1 MRDSPAARMK
11 SKAPNEMPFSACRN
25 ASSGLIGPW
34 RLFPWILHAGD
45 LVADHVD
52 RLPAYDLHLTEVH
65 VLDRLRLELRDERQ
79 EVVVAERRLQ
89 GAGHFA
95 AALREAGGEV
105 GLRLRP
111 EPVVRDEGEGLLHA
125 LLRRHVLADRVADL
139 P

>member
-45 LVADHVD
+45 LVADHAD
-52 RLPAYDLHLTEVH
+52 RLLLHLFEH
-65 VLDRLRLELRDERQ
+65 VLLGEEAGAVHLVARAAHAELVPRLDVTDRIRAGEEGVDVLGRLRLELRDERQ

-95 AALREAGGEV
+95 AAL
-105 GLRLRP
+105 
-111 EPVVRDEGEGLLHA
+111 
-125 LLRRHVLADRVADL
+125 
-139 P
+139 